1 MNRFLV
7 RRILTAIA
15 FACIINGSAH
25 AGPVVP
31 GFERF
36 GQKDGSLLLAE
47 LNCVLCH
54 KGETSTIPQK
64 QGPTLD
70 KVGQRVRVSYLRKF
84 LADPH
89 SVKPGTTMPSLFAGD
104 PDKDAKVES
113 LVQFLASTGTPQ
125 QERPDNKSANAGKDL
140 YHKIGCVACHG
151 SRTAKGAADKTTPAN
166 VPLVDLASK
175 YTIPSLAAF
184 LENPHQARP
193 SGRMPMLLVD
203 GKDRAKEARE
213 LANFLLP
220 GVKANLPIGKG
231 TTKFAYYEGAYEK
244 LPNFAKL
251 KPNDTGTSSA
261 FSLTAAKQRSNYAMT
276 FEGVF
281 KIEKEGQYKF
291 WLASDDGSKLYIDG
305 DMIVNNDGI
314 HPVQLVTNSARL
326 AKGIHKV
333 KIEFF
338 QAGGGDELEID
349 IDGSGLSRQPLGG
362 LVAADEDALAKVLAP
377 EVRQDDVDFI
387 DIQAEQVAKGK
398 ALFASAGCV
407 NCHQIKGIKA
417 TLTPL
422 PLAKLKSGGCVSEAP
437 VKGLPFFGLNE
448 AQRKALDATIANP
461 VVVDKAP
468 ASVIARTMVTF
479 NCYACHSRDKIGGP
493 EDDLNKLFLT
503 TQQEMGDEA
512 RVPPPLDNV
521 GAKMKPDYLKSILD
535 KGSHDRPYMLTRMPG
550 FGIAN
555 VGPVHAALLDADK
568 GKFAAAP
575 TVAFA
580 EAPGKIKSTAR
591 HMVGGQAF
599 GCIKCHTFAGNKAE
613 GVQGMDMT
621 LLTQRLNRDW
631 FHSYLQDPQKI
642 RPGTRMPSAFD
653 KGKSLLPKILDGTA
667 TTQIEAM
674 WVYLGDGKK
683 AQLPFGVKKQFNPL
697 TPVKDAIIYRNFI
710 EGAGSRA
717 IGVGYPEKVNL
728 AFDANEMRLAM
739 IWHGAFIEASRHWTG
754 RGEGYEP
761 PLGDNVAHLPT
772 GATFAS
778 LAKPEEAWP
787 TTTPKSQGY
796 KFGGYALA
804 SDERPTFFYS
814 VGSARIEDAP
824 NALVVGKE
832 VGLTRTFTI
841 SGAGGGD
848 GGKLHLRAAVGK
860 TITAQGDGVFLI
872 DGSLRIKLT
881 GAGPAVVRSSA
892 GKMELI
898 APIAVRD
905 GKATVTMEY
914 HW

>member
-1 MNRFLV
+1 MNRILV
-7 RRILTAIA
+7 RRIVTAIA
-15 FACIINGSAH
+15 FGCITVGSAH

-64 QGPTLD
+64 QGPVLD
-70 KVGQRVRVSYLRKF
+70 KVGERVRVNYLRKF
-84 LADPH
+84 LNDPH
-89 SVKPGTTMPSLFAGD
+89 AVKPGTTMPNLFAGD
-104 PDKDAKVES
+104 PEKNAKVEA
-113 LVQFLASTGTPQ
+113 LVQFLATTGTPKH
-125 QERPDNKSANAGKDL
+125 ERPDNKSASVGKDL
-140 YHKIGCVACHG
+140 YHKIGCVTCHG
-151 SRTAKGAADKTTPAN
+151 SRTAKGMADKTTSAS
-166 VPLVDLASK
+166 VPLVDLSNK
-175 YTIPSLAAF
+175 YTITSLAAF

-193 SGRMPMLLVD
+193 SGRMPMLLLD

-220 GVKANLPIGKG
+220 GVKVNLPVGKG
-231 TTKFAYYEGAYEK
+231 TTKFTYYEGAWDK
-244 LPNFAKL
+244 LPDFAKL
-251 KPNDTGTSSA
+251 KPVDTGVSSA
-261 FSLTAAKQRSNYAMT
+261 FSLASAKRHSNYAMT

-291 WLASDDGSKLYIDG
+291 WLASDDGSKLYIDNE
-305 DMIVNNDGI
+305 MIVNNDGI
-314 HPVQLVTNSARL
+314 HPKSLVTNSARL
-326 AKGIHKV
+326 AKGLHQV
-333 KIEFF
+333 KIEYF
-338 QAGGGDELEID
+338 QGGGEDELEID
-349 IDGSGLSRQPLGG
+349 IDGSGLGRQPLGG
-362 LVAADEDALAKVLAP
+362 LVAADEAALAQVLKP
-377 EVRQDDVDFI
+377 EVRNDDEDFI
-387 DIQAEQVAKGK
+387 EIQADQVAKGK
-398 ALFASAGCV
+398 ALFASTGCV
-407 NCHQIKGIKA
+407 NCHQVKGIKA
-417 TLTPL
+417 TLAPVPL
-422 PLAKLKSGGCVSEAP
+422 VQLKQGGCISDVP
-437 VKGLPFFGLNE
+437 LKGLPFFGLNE
-448 AQRKALDATIANP
+448 AQRKALAEAIANP
-461 VVVDKAP
+461 VSVDKTP

-521 GAKMKPDYLKSILD
+521 GGKMKPDYLKNILD

-555 VGPVHAALLDADK
+555 VGPVHVALLEADK
-568 GKFAAAP
+568 DKFAAAP
-575 TVAFA
+575 TVAFD
-580 EAPGKIKSTAR
+580 ESPGKIKSTAR

-631 FHSYLQDPQKI
+631 FHVYLQDPQKI

-739 IWHGAFIEASRHWTG
+739 IWHGAFIDASRHWSG

-761 PLGDNVAHLPT
+761 PLGDNVVHLPT
-772 GATFAS
+772 GATFAF
-778 LAKPEEAWP
+778 LANPEEAWP

-796 KFGGYALA
+796 KFGGYSLA
-804 SDERPTFFYS
+804 GDERPTFLYS
-814 VGSARIEDAP
+814 VGAARIEDTP
-824 NALVVGKE
+824 NAVVVGKD

-841 SGAGGGD
+841 SGEGD
-848 GGKLHLRAAVGK
+848 AGKLHLRAAIGK
-860 TITAQGDGVFLI
+860 TIVAQGEGVFLV
-872 DGSLRIKLT
+872 DGSMRIKLT
-881 GAGPAVVRSSA
+881 GTGPAVVRSSA

-898 APIAVRD
+898 APIVPTNNR
-905 GKATVTMEY
+905 ATIILEY